1 MAGYRCGCMAETEAS
16 DWKTAERAVR
26 QSHLQ
31 KEAARICHF
40 DLSKMSDHDHIL
52 C

>member
-1 MAGYRCGCMAETEAS
+1 MAETVAS
-16 DWKTAERAVR
+16 DWKAECAVR
-26 QSHLQ
+26 QSHQQ

-52 C
+52 SYIAR